1 MIEVKR
7 KVKKEVEE
15 VVKMELE
22 KTWCINIVHGF
33 SSLSVVKRFEFNY
46 EPQEQEIADA
56 LAEYAGKAN
65 YFASVVER
73 YDLVE
78 VGGKNDD

>member
-15 VVKMELE
+15 VVAMELK
-22 KTWCINIVHGF
+22 KTWCINIVHGV
-33 SSLSVVKRFEFNY
+33 SSLSVIKRFEFDY

-56 LAEYAGKAN
+56 LAVYAGKAN

-73 YDLVE
+73 YELIE
-78 VGGKNDD
+78 VKGERE